1 MGTGRRSGI
10 AFAAAL
16 AAFISNEATAAECG
30 NHEVDACLIGAWKQ
44 TGGGAAEWMRENMKM
59 AQVKMSASDAV
70 ITLNRD
76 GTFSTSQVDAN
87 AEVAAKNT
95 EMQAS
100 AHMTSQGS
108 GQWSAADGKLTLCI
122 DAVVSKG
129 SAQVK
134 LPNGMTMNMKMPQAK
149 PSMSTMSYSCS
160 GDVLSTVQPMPQ
172 NTTMTTTY
180 SRVQ

>member
-1 MGTGRRSGI
+1 MATGRRFGI
-10 AFAAAL
+10 ALAAVL
-16 AAFISNEATAAECG
+16 AAFISSEATAAECG

-76 GTFSTSQVDAN
+76 GTFSTNQVDAN
-87 AEVAAKNT
+87 AEVAAKNA

-108 GQWSAADGKLTLCI
+108 GQWSAVDGKLTLCI
-122 DAVVSKG
+122 NAVASKG
-129 SAQVK
+129 TAQIK
-134 LPNGMTMNMKMPQAK
+134 LPNGMTVNMPTPQVKA
-149 PSMSTMSYSCS
+149 SVSTMSYSCS
-160 GDVLSTVQPMPQ
+160 GDSLSTMQPMPQ

-180 SRVQ
+180 ARVR